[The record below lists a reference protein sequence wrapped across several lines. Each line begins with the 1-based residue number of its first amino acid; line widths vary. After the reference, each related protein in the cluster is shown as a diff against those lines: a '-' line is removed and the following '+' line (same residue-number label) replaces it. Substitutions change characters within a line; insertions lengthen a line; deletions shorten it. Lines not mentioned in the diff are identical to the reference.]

1 MPDTPPPSPSGTAQA
16 NARQL
21 VLVVVAVVTLTAITY
36 RTSPGFGHVGDS
48 VFLIEQ
54 NSWMR
59 DPGRWWTMISTDYFS
74 AASGET
80 IGYWRPFTKLSWLYE
95 TLLAGGWPGIHH
107 IVSVFWLAVGA
118 AGVSTLAMALR
129 LPAWAAALAGVLVAV
144 HPVAIEP
151 TALIMARSDVVCF
164 AGVAW
169 AQVGFVRWLQNG
181 SWLALTGA
189 LLATLLAWSS
199 KEAAVVLVPLAGLY
213 AAAHALQSGSLSL
226 FRENTPLPPAD
237 DARNTSTAATPSR
250 SHITRSVL
258 LLTSVAIVSA
268 VWMLLRSQIVVG
280 DGSSVTV
287 APLRILTG
295 LGIYLSGSVP
305 LIWSPDIRNVSIA
318 EALDTSRLLT
328 ASAATLS
335 LLVLTA
341 VFART
346 RATAALLMLAWW
358 GGSLAPVLLQSDMSV
373 PGAEGHLVYSDRWA
387 LQAVAAMALLV
398 VAGVARLKHV
408 LFQRVVVIVLLL
420 WALAMVIVA
429 PVQRA
434 PYRDGYTMLDV
445 EDVDYEATPEQYRTP
460 SDTCRYVQRAIL
472 RAHHRGAID
481 EVLAG
486 WDLYRGALQCG
497 QGGDVLITVLGT
509 LVGANRFDAAL
520 SVAEEIVGGEVFG
533 RDAAWVHQMVARVFC
548 ANGQWQ
554 RCLSH
559 INSASALG
567 VEPCS
572 LAPPATLA
580 LLHTD
585 QIPAAVGTS
594 TMAAQC
600 IREDGQDDTPFWVSI
615 LQASHAHTATTPA
628 AQELT
633 RHCLQALADRT
644 LNPADAALRD
654 NIVRSLPAA
663 P

>member
-1 MPDTPPPSPSGTAQA
+1 V
-16 NARQL
+16 NARQQ
-21 VLVVVAVVTLTAITY
+21 VFVVAAVVLITAITY
-36 RTSPGFGHVGDS
+36 RTSPSFGHVGDS

-54 NSWMR
+54 NPWMR

-80 IGYWRPFTKLSWLYE
+80 IGYWRPLTKLSWLYE
-95 TLLAGGWPGIHH
+95 TLLAEGWPGIHH
-107 IVSVFWLAVGA
+107 MVSVFWLAVGA
-118 AGVSTLAMALR
+118 AGVSALAIALR
-129 LPAWAAALAGVLVAV
+129 LPAWAAALAGTLVAV

-169 AQVGFVRWLQNG
+169 AQVGFVRWLRLG
-181 SWLALTGA
+181 SWMALAAAVLT
-189 LLATLLAWSS
+189 TLLAWSS

-213 AAAHALQSGSLSL
+213 AAAHALGFGELSL
-226 FRENTPLPPAD
+226 TVEKA
-237 DARNTSTAATPSR
+237 PSR
-250 SHITRSVL
+250 PAEGATDNLSVAIPSQLNLTRSVL
-258 LLTSVAIVSA
+258 LLTSVGVVSA
-268 VWMLLRSQIVVG
+268 VWMFLRSQIVVG
-280 DGSSVTV
+280 EGSSVTFD
-287 APLRILTG
+287 PLRIVTG
-295 LGIYLSGSVP
+295 IGTYLSGSLP
-305 LIWSPDIRNVSIA
+305 LVWAPEIRNVSIA

-335 LLVLTA
+335 LLVLAA

-387 LQAVAAMALLV
+387 LQAVAATALLV
-398 VAGVARLKHV
+398 AAGVANLKHV
-408 LFQRVVVIVLLL
+408 LFQRVAVAVLGV
-420 WALAMVIVA
+420 WAMAMVIVA
-429 PVQRA
+429 PLQRA
-434 PYRDGYTMLDV
+434 PYQDGFTMLAI
-445 EDVDYEATPEQYRTP
+445 EDVDYEATPEQYRTLT
-460 SDTCRYVQRAIL
+460 DTCRYVERAIL
-472 RAHHRGAID
+472 RAHHLGDID

-486 WDLYRGALQCG
+486 WDFYRGTLQCG

-509 LVGANRFDAAL
+509 LVAANRFDAAL
-520 SVAEEIVGGEVFG
+520 PVAEEIVRGEVFG
-533 RDAAWVHQMVARVFC
+533 RNAAWLHQMVARVFC

-585 QIPAAVGTS
+585 QIPAAVSTS

-600 IREDGQDDTPFWVSI
+600 IRDGGQDDTPFWMSI
-615 LQASHAHTATTPA
+615 LQASHAWASTTPA
-628 AQELT
+628 ASNLT
-633 RHCLQALADRT
+633 QHCLQALANRT
-644 LNPADAALRD
+644 LSPTDAALRD
-654 NIVRSLPAA
+654 SIARNQQAA